1 MADVAVTVRQ
11 AIRSEQGELI
21 DQEEHCSMDART
33 IAALGI
39 ADRRQVRITAAGR
52 RAIYTLSETRDETAD
67 GVRMGLGGRR
77 RVGQDDVFEAAASA
91 AILDPDLPDQRAEAE
106 GRFVERLADD
116 GAQKALIIVAPH
128 GGGIEPHTDEQA
140 AGVAARLPADRVST
154 WVCKAFEPH
163 AGACHVTSSAASCMR
178 CPSTA
183 STSRGSSSAAPRRPA
198 CGRRSSTRSRRPPR
212 VRASWCGRPSRTSRS
227 AATTRRTS

>member
-52 RAIYTLSETRDETAD
+52 RAIYTVSETRDETAD
-67 GVRMGLGGRR
+67 GVVRMGLGGRR
-77 RVGQDDVFEAAASA
+77 RLGQDDVFEATASA

-140 AGVAARLPADRVST
+140 AGVAARFPADRVST
-154 WVCKAFEPH
+154 WVCKAFEPTPWRATSPQATCTRGASRCS
-163 AGACHVTSSAASCMR
+163 AG
-178 CPSTA
+178 
-183 STSRGSSSAAPRRPA
+183 
-198 CGRRSSTRSRRPPR
+198 
-212 VRASWCGRPSRTSRS
+212 
-227 AATTRRTS
+227 